1 MKFKLNDKVK
11 IKSLDEMLN
20 SGDLVKSDAN
30 LYINEESRY
39 YIFADFPFFGL
50 EGTIT
55 KIDDNDDSCPYYIS
69 NGKDSLWACDF
80 MLSAIEVQIPMN
92 NEIPIPVENKPK
104 VYINKFNNKPFGR
117 LFIKLINLDNKIA
130 EFSSTAFSRL
140 KKHEL
145 QYIARLLMKQNCPF
159 IDITSP
165 VAELSSYCYNQ
176 TRLLNV

>member
-1 MKFKLNDKVK
+1 MKFKLNEKVK
-11 IKSLDEMLN
+11 IKSLDEMLK
-20 SGDLVKSDAN
+20 SGDLVKQDAN
-30 LYINEESRY
+30 LYVNEESRY

-55 KIDDNDDSCPYYIS
+55 NIDNGDDSCPYYIS

-80 MLSAIEVQIPMN
+80 MLTALEVQVPKN
-92 NEIPIPVENKPK
+92 KVIPIDDKPK
-104 VYINKFNNKPFGR
+104 VYINKFNNKPFGK

-159 IDITSP
+159 IDINSP

>member
-1 MKFKLNDKVK
+1 MKFKLNEKVK

-20 SGDLVKSDAN
+20 SGDLVKQDDN
-30 LYINEESRY
+30 LYVNEKSRY
-39 YIFADFPFFGL
+39 FIFKDFPFFSL

-55 KIDDNDDSCPYYIS
+55 KIDNNDDSCPYYIS

-80 MLSAIEVQIPMN
+80 MLTALEVQIPMN
-92 NEIPIPVENKPK
+92 NAIPVNDKPN
-104 VYINKFNNKPFGR
+104 VYINKFNNKPFGK

-159 IDITSP
+159 IDINSS

>member
-1 MKFKLNDKVK
+1 MKFKLNEKVK
-11 IKSLDEMLN
+11 IKSLDEMINDGTLKIEEN
-20 SGDLVKSDAN
+20 DLYV
-30 LYINEESRY
+30 NEESRY
-39 YIFADFPFFGL
+39 YIFKDFPFFGL

-55 KIDDNDDSCPYYIS
+55 KIDNNDDSCPYYIS

-80 MLSAIEVQIPMN
+80 MLSAIEVQIPMDN
-92 NEIPIPVENKPK
+92 AIPVDIKPK
-104 VYINKFNNKPFGR
+104 VYINKFNNKSFGK

-159 IDITSP
+159 IDINSP

>member
-1 MKFKLNDKVK
+1 MKFKLNEKVK
-11 IKSLDEMLN
+11 IKSLDEMIN
-20 SGDLVKSDAN
+20 SGDLVMQRDEN
-30 LYINEESRY
+30 LYVNEDSNY
-39 YIFADFPFFGL
+39 YIFKDFPFFGL
-50 EGTIT
+50 EGIIT

-80 MLSAIEVQIPMN
+80 MLTAIDAQIPMN
-92 NEIPIPVENKPK
+92 NAIPVDAKPK
-104 VYINKFNNKPFGR
+104 VYINKFNNKPFGK

-145 QYIARLLMKQNCPF
+145 QYIARLLMKKDCPF
-159 IDITSP
+159 IDINSP

>member
-1 MKFKLNDKVK
+1 MKFKLNEKVK
-11 IKSLDEMLN
+11 IKALDEMIN
-20 SGDLVKSDAN
+20 SGDLVETVDEVYVN
-30 LYINEESRY
+30 DNSRY
-39 YIFADFPFFGL
+39 YIFKDFPFFGL
-50 EGTIT
+50 EGTIIR
-55 KIDDNDDSCPYYIS
+55 IDNDDDSCPYYIS

-80 MLSAIEVQIPMN
+80 MLTTLEVQIPMN
-92 NEIPIPVENKPK
+92 NEIPVDVKPK
-104 VYINKFNNKPFGR
+104 VYINKFNNKPFGK

-145 QYIARLLMKQNCPF
+145 RYIARLLMKHDCPF
-159 IDITSP
+159 IDINSP

>member
-1 MKFKLNDKVK
+1 MKFKLNAKVK

-20 SGDLVKSDAN
+20 SGDLVVQQDKN
-30 LYINEESRY
+30 LYVNENSRY
-39 YIFADFPFFGL
+39 YIFKDFPFFGL

-55 KIDDNDDSCPYYIS
+55 KIDDNDESCPYYVS

-80 MLSAIEVQIPMN
+80 MLTALEVQIPMN
-92 NEIPIPVENKPK
+92 NEIPVDVKPK

-117 LFIKLINLDNKIA
+117 LFVKLINLDNKIA

-145 QYIARLLMKQNCPF
+145 QYIARLLMKQNCPV
-159 IDITSP
+159 IDINSP